1 MALPNLTRDQAV
13 ERAALITVDSYQIIL
28 DVTDGNGAPGERT
41 FRSTT
46 TVVFD
51 ALPGADTV
59 IDISAHTVRRA
70 SLNDQDLDVSGYDE
84 AAGIPLRGLAQRNVV
99 VVDADCH
106 YSNTGEGLHRFVD
119 PVDGETYL
127 YSQFETADAKRMFAC
142 FDQPDLK
149 ATFDVRVTAP
159 AHWKVISNGAP
170 LAAANGVH
178 TFATTPRMSTY
189 LVALIAG
196 PYAAWTDTYID
207 DHGEIPLG
215 IYCRASLAE
224 YMDAERLFTQTK
236 QGFGFYHKHFGLP
249 YAFGKYDQL
258 FVPEFNAGAMENA
271 GAVTF
276 LEDYVFRSKVT
287 RASYE
292 RRAETVLHEMAHMW
306 FGDLVTMTWWDD
318 LWLNESFATF
328 ASVLCQSEATEF
340 TEAWTTFATVEKSWA
355 YRQDQLPSTRV
366 TAPAHWKVISNG
378 APLAAANGVHTF
390 ATTPR
395 MSTYLVALIAGPY
408 AAWTDTYIDDH
419 GEIPLGIYCRASLA
433 EYMDA
438 ERLFTQTKQGFGFY
452 HKHFGLP
459 YAFGKYDQLFV
470 PEFNAG
476 AMENAG
482 AVTFLEDYVFRS
494 KVTRASYER
503 RAETV
508 LHEMAHMWFGDLVT
522 MTWWDDLWLNESF
535 ATFASV
541 LCQSEATEFTEAWT
555 TFATVEKS
563 WAYRQDQLPSTHP
576 IAADIP
582 DLAAVEVNFDGI
594 TYAKGASVLKQL
606 VAYVGLERFLAGLR
620 DYFRTHAFGNAS
632 FDDLLAALEKASG
645 RDLSNWGEQW
655 LKTTGLNTLR
665 PDFEVDAEG
674 RFTRFA
680 VTQSG
685 AAPGAGETRVH
696 RLAVGIYDDDGSK
709 SSGKL
714 VRVHREELDV
724 SGPITNVPAL
734 VGVSRGKLILVN
746 DDDLTYCSLRLD
758 ERSLQTALDRIADIA
773 EPLPRTLVWSAAWEM
788 TREAELR
795 ARDFVSLVSGG
806 VHAETEV
813 GVAQRL
819 LLQAQTALGCYAEP
833 GWARERGWPQFADRL
848 LELAREAEPGSDH
861 QLAYINSLCSSV
873 LSPRHVQTLGALLEG
888 EPAACG
894 LAGLA
899 VDTDLRWRIVTALAT
914 AGAIDADGPET
925 PRIDAEVQ
933 RDPTAAGKRHA
944 AQARAARPQFVVKD
958 EAFTTVVED
967 DTLANATGRAM
978 IAGIAAP
985 GQGELLKPF
994 ARRYFQA
1001 IPGVW
1006 ARRSSEVAQS
1016 VVIGLY
1022 PHWDIS
1028 EQGITA
1034 AEEFLSDPEVPPA
1047 LRRLVLEGQAAVQRS
1062 LRARNF
1068 DADG

>member
-13 ERAALITVDSYQIIL
+13 ERAALITVDSYQINL
-28 DVTDGNGAPGERT
+28 DVTDSSDGRSTPAGHT

-46 TVVFD
+46 TVAFD
-51 ALPGADTV
+51 ALPGANAV
-59 IDISAHTVRRA
+59 IDIAADRIRSA
-70 SLNDQDLDVSGYDE
+70 SLNGQELDVSGYDE
-84 AAGIPLRGLAQRNVV
+84 STGIPLRGLAHRNVV
-99 VVDADCH
+99 IVDADCR
-106 YSNTGEGLHRFVD
+106 YSNTGEGLHRFLD
-119 PVDGETYL
+119 PVDSETYL

-149 ATFDVRVTAP
+149 ATFNIRVSAP
-159 AHWKVISNGAP
+159 KHWQVVSNGATESISEGDSC
-170 LAAANGVH
+170 AVH

-196 PYAAWTDTYID
+196 PYAVWNDVYTDE
-207 DHGEIPLG
+207 HGEIPLG
-215 IYCRASLAE
+215 IYCRTSLAP

-236 QGFGFYHKHFGLP
+236 QGFGFYHKHFG
-249 YAFGKYDQL
+249 
-258 FVPEFNAGAMENA
+258 M
-271 GAVTF
+271 
-276 LEDYVFRSKVT
+276 
-287 RASYE
+287 
-292 RRAETVLHEMAHMW
+292 
-306 FGDLVTMTWWDD
+306 
-318 LWLNESFATF
+318 
-328 ASVLCQSEATEF
+328 
-340 TEAWTTFATVEKSWA
+340 
-355 YRQDQLPSTRV
+355 
-366 TAPAHWKVISNG
+366 
-378 APLAAANGVHTF
+378 
-390 ATTPR
+390 
-395 MSTYLVALIAGPY
+395 
-408 AAWTDTYIDDH
+408 
-419 GEIPLGIYCRASLA
+419 
-433 EYMDA
+433 
-438 ERLFTQTKQGFGFY
+438 
-452 HKHFGLP
+452 P

-606 VAYVGLERFLAGLR
+606 VAYVGLEHFLSGLR
-620 DYFRTHAFGNAS
+620 DYFRTHAFGNAT
-632 FDDLLAALEKASG
+632 FDDLIAALEKASG
-645 RDLSNWGEQW
+645 RDLSDWGRQW

-665 PDFEVDAEG
+665 PDFDVDADG
-674 RFTRFA
+674 RFTRF
-680 VTQSG
+680 VVQQSG

-696 RLAVGIYDDDGSK
+696 RLAVGIYDDEASDG
-709 SSGKL
+709 SGKL

-724 SGPITNVPAL
+724 AGPESEVPAL

-758 ERSLQTALDRIADIA
+758 AQSLQTALARIADIA
-773 EPLPRTLVWSAAWEM
+773 EPLPRSLVWSAAWEM

-819 LLQAQTALGCYAEP
+819 LLQAQTALGSYAEP
-833 GWARERGWPQFADRL
+833 GWARTEGWPQFGDRL
-848 LELAREAEPGSDH
+848 LELAHAAQAGSDH
-861 QLAYINSLCSSV
+861 QLAFINALCTSV
-873 LSPRHVQTLGALLEG
+873 LSPHHVETLAALLDADSTD
-888 EPAACG
+888 PAELG
-894 LAGLA
+894 LAGLQ
-899 VDTDLRWRIVTALAT
+899 VDTDLRWRIITALAT
-914 AGAIDADGPET
+914 AGAIDAEGPQS
-925 PRIDAEVQ
+925 PRIDSEEQ
-933 RDPTAAGKRHA
+933 RDPTAAGKRHS
-944 AQARAARPQFVVKD
+944 AQARAARPQLEVKNS
-958 EAFTTVVED
+958 AFTRVVED
-967 DTLANATGRAM
+967 DTLANITGRAI

-985 GQGELLKPF
+985 GQGELLKPLS
-994 ARRYFQA
+994 ARYFDA

-1016 VVIGLY
+1016 VVVGLY
-1022 PHWDIS
+1022 PYWDIR
-1028 EQGITA
+1028 EEGIA
-1034 AEEFLSDPEVPPA
+1034 AADRFLSAPESEVPPA
-1047 LRRLVLEGQAAVQRS
+1047 LRRLVLEGQAAVKRS
-1062 LRARNF
+1062 LRARRF
-1068 DADG
+1068 DGGA